1 MHDKPSSVLQL
12 QAELQRI
19 RNASDSLGTEEGM
32 CLLMSR
38 KQHLQEPGICLR
50 MSRNE
55 VHNCA
60 GHAQLRGAA
69 PGGAAERE
77 APETHLGTDGGM
89 GLLRS

>member
-50 MSRNE
+50 IFRNG

-60 GHAQLRGAA
+60 GHAQLCGAA
-69 PGGAAERE
+69 PGRAAERE
-77 APETHLGTDGGM
+77 APETRPGTDGDM
-89 GLLRS
+89 RVLRS